1 MMPDLKNQKLLIV
14 SPHPDDEV
22 LGCGGL
28 IKKIKDAG
36 GEVYVLFLT
45 VGDTQEYS
53 ARGVSNGHERVS
65 EISRAAKFLKYD
77 NYQIL
82 FEGNT
87 FHLRLD
93 SVPQIDLVSKIE
105 ESLNRIKPTIV
116 AMPPRQDYNQDHRA
130 AAQALI
136 SATRPAPEDFKPFQ
150 KLVLTYESVPVANW
164 AYPQVDA
171 PNFFIPLTE
180 DELKAK
186 LKALS
191 LYKSQVR
198 KGAHPRS
205 IRSMKNLAKFRG
217 MQIGQQYAEAYFCH
231 RNVL

>member
-1 MMPDLKNQKLLIV
+1 MTPDFKNQKLLIV

-28 IKKIKDAG
+28 IKRVKDQG
-36 GEVYVLFLT
+36 GEVHILFLT

-53 ARGVSNGHERVS
+53 KKGVSNGNERISEIERVS
-65 EISRAAKFLKYD
+65 KFLKYD
-77 NYQIL
+77 DYQIL

-93 SVPQIDLVSKIE
+93 TVPQIDLVSKIE

-116 AMPPRQDYNQDHRA
+116 AMPRHQDYNQDHRA

-136 SATRPAPEDFKPFQ
+136 SATRPAPSDFKPFQ
-150 KLVLTYESVPVANW
+150 KIVLAYESVPVANW
-164 AYPQVDA
+164 AYNQTEN
-171 PNFFIPLTE
+171 PNFYVSLSKE
-180 DELKAK
+180 ELKAK

-191 LYKSQVR
+191 IYKSQVR
-198 KGAHPRS
+198 KGAHARS
-205 IRSMKNLAKFRG
+205 LRSMENLAKFRG
-217 MQIGQQYAEAYFCH
+217 MQIGQEYAEAYICY
-231 RNVL
+231 RNVI

>member
-1 MMPDLKNQKLLIV
+1 MMANLKDQKLLIV

-28 IKKIKDAG
+28 IKRIKDAG
-36 GEVYVLFLT
+36 GKVYVLFIT

-53 ARGVSNGHERVS
+53 KQGVSNGHERIS
-65 EISRAAKFLKYD
+65 EIEKVAKYLKYD

-82 FEGNT
+82 FPGNT

-93 SVPQIDLVSKIE
+93 SIPQIELVSKIE

-116 AMPPRQDYNQDHRA
+116 AMPQPVDYNQDHRTT
-130 AAQALI
+130 AQALI
-136 SATRPAPEDFKPFQ
+136 SATRPSPSDFKPFQ
-150 KLVLTYESVPVANW
+150 KIVLAYESVPVANW
-164 AYPQVDA
+164 GHTKVDN
-171 PNFFIPLTE
+171 PNFFVELTE
-180 DELKAK
+180 GELKTK

-191 LYKSQVR
+191 MYKSQVR

-205 IRSMKNLAKFRG
+205 LRSMKNLAHYRG
-217 MQIGQQYAEAYFCH
+217 MQCGINTAEAYISY
-231 RNVL
+231 RNVI